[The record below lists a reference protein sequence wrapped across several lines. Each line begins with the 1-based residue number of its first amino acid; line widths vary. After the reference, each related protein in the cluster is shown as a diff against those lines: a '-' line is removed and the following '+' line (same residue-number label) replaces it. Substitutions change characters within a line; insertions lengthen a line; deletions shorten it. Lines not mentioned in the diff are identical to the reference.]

1 MGGESCNLMIN
12 SKLDQLVTL
21 YVNLADTKRKGTHH
35 SENLNIISELIN
47 IELKKLKE
55 QANGS

>member
-1 MGGESCNLMIN
+1 MIN